1 MHLFKKNTY
10 IVKIDE
16 SCINCGYC
24 TKVCP
29 PIMEWAHQGK
39 KVTVNIAVEK
49 CMRHAMAG
57 CPAGSISMHQAED
70 DA

>member
-1 MHLFKKNTY
+1 MHLFHKKTY

-29 PIMEWAHQGK
+29 PIMKWAHEGK
-39 KVTVNIAVEK
+39 KITVNIAVEK
-49 CMRHAMAG
+49 CMRHAMSG
-57 CPAGSISMHQAED
+57 CPTASISIHNAED
-70 DA
+70 DK